1 MQHLTKIAPEHC
13 AHMEEIRT
21 EIDLLDKDIIT
32 MLGKRF
38 DYVKAAAKFKTPET
52 SVRAPARF
60 DSMLQQRRDWALAA
74 ELNPDVIEEC
84 IVI

>member
-38 DYVKAAAKFKTPET
+38 DYVKAAAKF
-52 SVRAPARF
+52 
-60 DSMLQQRRDWALAA
+60 
-74 ELNPDVIEEC
+74 
-84 IVI
+84 